1 MKPFLAGAASG
12 VVVGVSAIV
21 LLQQF
26 GILSLSDLVTGLVYL
41 LATAIAAG
49 IVFGIGGW
57 LLSRSAMKRAQ
68 GILAK
73 ESVAGETSSPSSST
87 SASADPAAD
96 PGKTK

>member
-1 MKPFLAGAASG
+1 MKPTVAGAAGG
-12 VVVGVSAIV
+12 VVIGVSAIV

-73 ESVAGETSSPSSST
+73 ETVDAEKSSSST
-87 SASADPAAD
+87 GPSAPADPAAE
-96 PGKTK
+96 PVKPK